1 MTPTVHDILTQIS
14 QELNPLS
21 ETPTLDAQVLV
32 GHILE
37 KSRSW
42 VVAHPEASLDSQQ
55 YANIIDALKRLKQG
69 ESLPYILGHWEF
81 FGLDFTLT
89 GDVLIPRPETELL
102 VERGI
107 AWLHQHPHARQ
118 AIDVGTGSGCI
129 GITLAMNIPDL
140 SVLLTDISQQALN
153 VARVNV
159 QKFKLVDRLEFRQTD
174 LLGGIAGLYD
184 LICANLPYIPSQT
197 LRDLLVAEREPI
209 LALDGGQRGIE
220 LIARLL
226 DQSRNHLAPGGL
238 MLLEIEASQGA
249 EVKIIAGAA
258 FPSAKV
264 LILKDLSGFDRC
276 VEISRS
282 NQIIHLCQQF
292 EWQAAQEEG
301 IFMSKSL
308 HQEGFIHCSEPEQI
322 LQVANHFYQGIP
334 DLILLWIDP
343 EKITAEIRWES
354 ADGALFPHIYGS
366 INLDA
371 VISFTDFKPDF
382 DGTYRVVQFPG

>member
-1 MTPTVHDILTQIS
+1 MTFTLHDILTQIS
-14 QELNPLS
+14 QELHPLS

-32 GHILE
+32 GHILG

-42 VVAHPEASLDSQQ
+42 VIAHPEAFLDSQQ

-81 FGLDFTLT
+81 FGLDFYLT

-107 AWLHQHPHARQ
+107 AWLHHHPRSRQ

-129 GITLAMNIPDL
+129 AIALAMNIPNL
-140 SVLLTDISQQALN
+140 YVLLTDISPQALN

-159 QKFKLVDRLEFRQTD
+159 QIFKLADRLEFRQTD
-174 LLGGIAGLYD
+174 LLFGIAGQYD

-197 LRDLLVAEREPI
+197 LRDLPVAEREPL

-226 DQSRNHLAPGGL
+226 DQARNHLAPGGL
-238 MLLEIEASQGA
+238 MLLEIEAAQGA
-249 EVKIIAGAA
+249 DVKMIAGAE
-258 FPSAKV
+258 FPAAKV
-264 LILKDLSGFDRC
+264 QILKDLSGLDRC

-322 LQVANHFYQGIP
+322 LQVANRFYQGIP
-334 DLILLWIDP
+334 ELVLLWIDP

-354 ADGALFPHIYGS
+354 TDGTLFPHIYGP

-371 VISFTDFKPDF
+371 VISYTDFKPDI
-382 DGTYRVVQFPG
+382 DGIYRVIQFPD